1 MKTML
6 LFFKYLFFM
15 WRNLSQISA
24 ILFAQ
29 ALSLKP
35 VATRFALKKK
45 PNIDYMKVLGDNCQ
59 QFALNKLIKEKLVEY
74 KIFKI
79 DCFILL

>member
-1 MKTML
+1 
-6 LFFKYLFFM
+6 
-15 WRNLSQISA
+15 
-24 ILFAQ
+24 
-29 ALSLKP
+29 LKP
-35 VATRFALKKK
+35 VATRFALKK